1 MRCGLGRPSQESPRA
16 SDPASRPSGRRA
28 CPRLAAGRPAEEGGL
43 GCEPVTERRVVL
55 GRTVRSESLVRGD
68 FRPRV
73 SSVWERVASGG
84 GRGPPAPGVGG
95 VGAVATSAS
104 GRVAWPR
111 HTAPLVGTVPL
122 SRGPRALPGAAAP
135 PSSRSVDRPCPLAI
149 LWESVAWGQGRGRR
163 RLQGSRGP
171 GPRLATPPAAGDL
184 ALPQDAAHLG
194 VLTRETGADAR
205 GGGRLAEPCFLC
217 LSRRRGSSRA
227 ALHAASGPGKLLR
240 CGACYS

>member
-1 MRCGLGRPSQESPRA
+1 MPRTPRA
-16 SDPASRPSGRRA
+16 GRQGDVLALGGQRGAPRRREGWGVSRSRKGVSF
-28 CPRLAAGRPAEEGGL
+28 LAGRSEVSHWCVVISDLGFHPCGSAWPA
-43 GCEPVTERRVVL
+43 
-55 GRTVRSESLVRGD
+55 
-68 FRPRV
+68 
-73 SSVWERVASGG
+73 
-84 GRGPPAPGVGG
+84 
-95 VGAVATSAS
+95 VGAEGRLLPAWGAS

-135 PSSRSVDRPCPLAI
+135 PSSRSVGRPCPLAI

-184 ALPQDAAHLG
+184 ALPQDTAHLG

-240 CGACYS
+240 CGAFYS

>member
-1 MRCGLGRPSQESPRA
+1 M
-16 SDPASRPSGRRA
+16 SRSRKGVSF
-28 CPRLAAGRPAEEGGL
+28 LAGRSEVSHWCVVISDLEFHPCGSAWPAVGAEGRLLPAWGCPPGGDRAPQQRAEGSARRSCPAEFK
-43 GCEPVTERRVVL
+43 ER
-55 GRTVRSESLVRGD
+55 
-68 FRPRV
+68 
-73 SSVWERVASGG
+73 
-84 GRGPPAPGVGG
+84 
-95 VGAVATSAS
+95 
-104 GRVAWPR
+104 
-111 HTAPLVGTVPL
+111 
-122 SRGPRALPGAAAP
+122 
-135 PSSRSVDRPCPLAI
+135 RPCPLAI

-171 GPRLATPPAAGDL
+171 GPRLATPPPSGDL

-240 CGACYS
+240 CGAFYS